1 MPKILTHITPL
12 GLLLVPAIAS
22 AQSME
27 WFVVLLEEG
36 YAVLEIAV
44 PVLIA
49 LALAL
54 FLWGLVT
61 FLTNSDDEQAIIA
74 AKQKMI
80 WGIVGLVVI
89 ISIWGIINL
98 LIMLTGIEGDP
109 GGLTAPGFVP
119 L

>member
-1 MPKILTHITPL
+1 
-12 GLLLVPAIAS
+12 
-22 AQSME
+22 ME

-61 FLTNSDDEQAIIA
+61 FINSAGNEAVKQEGKKSNSPIA
-74 AKQKMI
+74 SGKQKMI